1 MPNGIYLDNSMTTRP
16 SEKALAKMIPFFTE
30 KWGST
35 SSPHQKG
42 HELFS
47 AIQDSLKSIYSL
59 VGAKELSDFIFT
71 SSGAE
76 AVNQV
81 ILTCYLEVTRS
92 TGKNQYVTS
101 TIDEAP
107 TLMSIHR
114 LEQLDCVG
122 KFAKVNAQGI
132 ITAESIADVITPRT
146 ALVSLSWANCLTGVI
161 HPVAEIAKLCQERG
175 ILFHLDATHV
185 LGKLFYDLDDINPDY
200 LTFNGDHLHAPKGTG
215 GLFIKQNVKCKPLII
230 GGLEQAGRR
239 AGDMNVPAAVGLGVA
254 AHEAM
259 ETRDLLCTEVA
270 RLRDKL
276 EEGILK
282 EYPEAVIFFRNQ
294 ERLPTCTAI
303 GFPGIANEALLY
315 ALNRKG
321 VYANIGG
328 GSSQQIALILTAA
341 GIKESLAQ
349 TAINFSLS
357 RETTEEEIERAIELI
372 GTAANKLRK
381 CSIKLIPS
389 SIQNQV

>member
-1 MPNGIYLDNSMTTRP
+1 MPTGIYLDNSMTTRP
-16 SEKALAKMIPFFTE
+16 SEKSISKMLPFYTD

-35 SSPHQKG
+35 SSPHQMG
-42 HELFS
+42 QELFP
-47 AIQDSLKSIYSL
+47 AMEKSLQSIYAL
-59 VGAKELSDFIFT
+59 IGAKETSDFVFT

-81 ILTCYLEVTRS
+81 ILTCFLEVTRS
-92 TGKNQYVTS
+92 TGKNQFITS

-122 KFAKVNAQGI
+122 KYAKVNSHGVV
-132 ITAESIADVITPRT
+132 TAESIADVITPRT

-161 HPVAEIAKLCQERG
+161 NPMAEIAALCQSRG
-175 ILFHLDATHV
+175 ILLHLDATHV
-185 LGKLFYDLDDINPDY
+185 LGKLFYDLEDIKPDY
-200 LTFNGDHLHAPKGTG
+200 LTFNGDHFHAPKGTG

-239 AGDMNVPAAVGLGVA
+239 AGDLNVPGLVALGVA
-254 AHEAM
+254 AHEAL

-270 RLRDKL
+270 RLRDQL
-276 EEGILK
+276 EEGILR
-282 EYPEAVIFFRNQ
+282 EYPEAVIFFRDQ
-294 ERLPTCTAI
+294 ERLPSVTAI

-315 ALNRKG
+315 AINRKN
-321 VYANIGG
+321 VFANIGG
-328 GSSQQIALILTAA
+328 GSSQQIALVLTAA
-341 GIKESLAQ
+341 GVEEALAQ

-372 GTAANKLRK
+372 VTAAKQLRK
-381 CSIKLIPS
+381 CSVKFVS
-389 SIQNQV
+389 VT